1 MAALSP
7 CRRLLHFTVLTLAA
21 GYALYQVHD
30 CVSRFL
36 AEPVSSQ
43 TDTFHTAQL
52 PTPSLTL
59 CNHLLDSR
67 TVDYL
72 ITSSNSHDKWLMNLP
87 WDELGND
94 TIPDLLRSAAVGAE
108 DALASCLLRGQPCTD
123 VGSWSRR
130 LHSSAGDCFTFTPN
144 TSDPIQVGSGYDV
157 TFFLPPSAYSNMQE
171 PFVVLED
178 GNFLPVRY
186 DKGNVRLS
194 VYVHES
200 GEPFSALPWIQPQE
214 PVDVEPG
221 VQAEVRVAMEV
232 TERVSQR
239 QLPCESRSDYSRTRC
254 ALLCHA
260 AAATAATGLDCR
272 VTDMPTAAPLC
283 GNFANYSAMQRAFTT
298 AAGSQPAMKS
308 CQERC
313 PRPCHQR
320 RYRASLKKSYG
331 RNENNLRRFPV
342 RVYYAGE
349 ETRLYREQWS
359 YGVSALVG
367 EAGGVVGLMLGL
379 SVLSVF
385 EAAQELSDTLF
396 RRAFDTIGI
405 ARE

>member
-1 MAALSP
+1 MAPLPP
-7 CRRLLHFTVLTLAA
+7 CRRLLHCVVLTLAA

-30 CVSRFL
+30 CASRYL

-43 TDTFHTAQL
+43 QDSFYTAQI
-52 PTPSLTL
+52 PPPALTL
-59 CNHLLDSR
+59 CNHIFDGL
-67 TVDYL
+67 TMEYL
-72 ITSSNSHDKWLMNLP
+72 IGKSDDKQLGNLS
-87 WDELGND
+87 WHELGND
-94 TIPDLLRSAAVGAE
+94 TIPNLLRSAAVGA
-108 DALASCLLRGQPCTD
+108 DKALGSCLLRDQPCAA

-157 TFFLPPSAYSNMQE
+157 IFLLPSSVYNDIRETMY
-171 PFVVLED
+171 VLKD
-178 GNFLPVRY
+178 DQFLKVRY
-186 DKGNVRLS
+186 DQGNVRLS
-194 VYVHES
+194 VHVHDI

-221 VQAEVRVAMEV
+221 VQTEVRIAMEV

-239 QLPCESRSDYSRTRC
+239 HLPCEPRPDYSRTRC

-260 AAATAATGLDCR
+260 AAAAASTGLDCH

-283 GNFANYSAMQRAFTT
+283 GSFANYSALQRAFTT
-298 AAGSQPAMKS
+298 AAGAQPAMES
-308 CQERC
+308 CHKQC
-313 PRPCHQR
+313 PRPCRQR
-320 RYRASLKKSYG
+320 IYRASLQKSYG
-331 RNENNLRRFPV
+331 LDERELRRFSV
-342 RVYYAGE
+342 RLFYAGE

-359 YGVSALVG
+359 YGASALVG

-385 EAAQELSDTLF
+385 EAAQQVAGDIL
-396 RRAFDTIGI
+396 RRVSAAVDV
-405 ARE
+405 AWK